1 MSLLKTQKIS
11 KSFKALQVLKDVS
24 LEVQENERHVIIG
37 PNGAGKTTLFN
48 CLTGFLP
55 ISSGKI
61 FLQNQDI
68 STMETHKRVGLGMSR
83 TYQKNN
89 LFWNLTVKE
98 NVYLAITSNKPYK
111 YRFFKP
117 LDSYADI
124 RAEADELIEQWNL
137 LERKDRIVSEL
148 SYGEQRVLE
157 VMLAVALKPKV
168 LLLDE
173 PTSGMSPAE
182 TAHTTKLI
190 QQLPRS
196 MTMVIIEHDMDVVF
210 SIADRITV
218 LHHGELLLSG
228 SPDEIRNNSLVQD
241 VYFGGGA
248 LSHADD

>member
-1 MSLLKTQKIS
+1 MFILPLHPTSLI
-11 KSFKALQVLKDVS
+11 
-24 LEVQENERHVIIG
+24 N
-37 PNGAGKTTLFN
+37 
-48 CLTGFLP
+48 
-55 ISSGKI
+55 
-61 FLQNQDI
+61 
-68 STMETHKRVGLGMSR
+68 
-83 TYQKNN
+83 
-89 LFWNLTVKE
+89 TV
-98 NVYLAITSNKPYK
+98 
-111 YRFFKP
+111 FFKP

>member
-1 MSLLKTQKIS
+1 MVIVGGAGTLLGPVVGVVFFIILQNYVSSYTERWQLIMGIIFVAFVLYGRGGIVQLVSSLWEKRPGKGEDANVAVENAKKIS

-83 TYQKNN
+83 TFQKNN

-111 YRFFKP
+111 YRFF
-117 LDSYADI
+117 
-124 RAEADELIEQWNL
+124 
-137 LERKDRIVSEL
+137 
-148 SYGEQRVLE
+148 
-157 VMLAVALKPKV
+157 
-168 LLLDE
+168 
-173 PTSGMSPAE
+173 
-182 TAHTTKLI
+182 
-190 QQLPRS
+190 
-196 MTMVIIEHDMDVVF
+196 
-210 SIADRITV
+210 
-218 LHHGELLLSG
+218 
-228 SPDEIRNNSLVQD
+228 
-241 VYFGGGA
+241 
-248 LSHADD
+248 